1 LFTQEELDRRT
12 INFTEGNNA
21 VVILDEYL
29 TDLGAINPA
38 FAGLPQF
45 RQTTEADLITL
56 PTASILP
63 TGAGT
68 ATPLLDSNVL
78 TPEEQ
83 LEIKEAV
90 DAYNSTIQSV
100 ATAKGLA
107 LVDVNQILIDAAST
121 GITFDEYFLNADLVF
136 GGLVSLDGI
145 HLTARGYAYMAN
157 AFLEAIDDTYGSNFG
172 ESGNFAKAGNYP
184 TNFSPALR

>member
-1 LFTQEELDRRT
+1 MTQEMADAEIAIRT
-12 INFTEGNNA
+12 ITFAEGQNA
-21 VVILDEYL
+21 VVIMDEYL
-29 TDLGAINPA
+29 TDLSAINPA
-38 FAGLPQF
+38 LVSL
-45 RQTTEADLITL
+45 RQTNPADLITL
-56 PTASILP
+56 PTASILA

-68 ATPLLDSNVL
+68 ATPLLDGNVL
-78 TPEEQ
+78 TADEQ
-83 LEIKEAV
+83 LEIKNAV

-107 LVDVNQILIDAAST
+107 YVDVNQILIDAAST

-157 AFLEAIDDTYGSNFG
+157 AFLEAIDDTYGSNF
-172 ESGNFAKAGNYP
+172 EVSGNFAKAGNYP